1 MFFTLQVT
9 RDNVK
14 SSGHFCG
21 ICRFHHWQC
30 LIAAMMTTHEM
41 AMIASC
47 AYWSGVRYDTRAS

>member
-1 MFFTLQVT
+1 MFLTLQVT

-30 LIAAMMTTHEM
+30 LIARPIQLPNGDILE
-41 AMIASC
+41 AS
-47 AYWSGVRYDTRAS
+47 V